1 MSLWDKLDQVDIS
14 NTGSTKKEYAPI
26 PEGEYKAQITDIS
39 IIDGEDEVK
48 FSVEYTI
55 SEGEFSKRKLWFNV
69 TLDGS
74 TSDKKLAFVKEQICK
89 MANVNSTKG
98 DVTGTLLLAK
108 GNSVLIY
115 VKNTPSIKD
124 PAKTYQNVYCNG
136 TVEPVMEF

>member
-14 NTGSTKKEYAPI
+14 NMGSAKKEYTPI
-26 PEGEYKAQITDIS
+26 PEGEYKAQITDVS
-39 IIDGEDEVK
+39 ITEGEDESK

-74 TSDKKLAFVKEQICK
+74 TSDNKLKFIKQQICK
-89 MANVNSTKG
+89 MANVESTKN

-124 PAKTYQNVYCNG
+124 PTKTYQNVYCNG
-136 TVEPVMEF
+136 VIIPEMEF